1 MAVLRRFLK
10 SPTAVHSGL
19 NDPSAAM
26 AAELEQL
33 AEQLR
38 APARAR

>member
-1 MAVLRRFLK
+1 MFRRFLT

-19 NDPSAAM
+19 NDPSPAT
-26 AAELEQL
+26 AAELNRL

-38 APARAR
+38 APAAAR